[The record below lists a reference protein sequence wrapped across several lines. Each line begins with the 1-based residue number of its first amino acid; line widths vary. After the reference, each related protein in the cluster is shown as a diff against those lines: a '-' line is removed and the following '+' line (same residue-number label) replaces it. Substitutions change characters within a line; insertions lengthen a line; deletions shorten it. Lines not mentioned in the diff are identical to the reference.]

1 MGRSSPPGPG
11 TDDPVAEAAAAS
23 TAVRGRL
30 VGVMGSARIRPGDPR
45 YEDALRVGREMATA
59 GFVVM
64 TGGYGGLMEAVS
76 RGAAEAGGA
85 VIGLPVRGWGSL
97 APNAWIGEVRWVDS
111 YFDRLTAFAACDA
124 IVALDGG
131 LGTLGEAAVAWA
143 NLQTDPGTNPPLVLF
158 GRAWRRLHA
167 LIGELLV
174 VDKRDLDL
182 VRLVDRPEAVSGAIV
197 EAIAGRP
204 ALGEP
209 RG

>member
-1 MGRSSPPGPG
+1 
-11 TDDPVAEAAAAS
+11 
-23 TAVRGRL
+23 
-30 VGVMGSARIRPGDPR
+30 MGSARIRSADPR
-45 YEDALRVGREMATA
+45 YDVAVRVGRELAAA

-76 RGAAEAGGA
+76 RGASEAGGA
-85 VIGLPVRGWGSL
+85 VVGLPVRGWGGL
-97 APNAWIGEVRWVDS
+97 TPNAWIGEVRWVDS

-143 NLQTDPGTNPPLVLF
+143 NLQTDPGTNPPVVLF
-158 GRAWRRLHA
+158 GRAWRRLHS

-182 VRLVDRPEAVSGAIV
+182 VRLVDRPEAVTGAIV
-197 EAIAGRP
+197 DAIANRVT
-204 ALGEP
+204 LGEP

>member
-1 MGRSSPPGPG
+1 MGGGAAPGPG
-11 TDDPVAEAAAAS
+11 AADPIKEVAAAP
-23 TAVRGRL
+23 TAGQGRL
-30 VGVMGSARIRPGDPR
+30 VGVMGSARIQPGDPR
-45 YEDALRVGREMATA
+45 YDVALRVGREMANA

-85 VIGLPVRGWGSL
+85 VIGLPVRGWDSL
-97 APNAWIGEVRWVDS
+97 APNPWMGEVRWVDS
-111 YFDRLTAFAACDA
+111 YFDRLTAFAACDV

-182 VRLVDRPEAVSGAIV
+182 VRLVDRPEAVTGAIV
-197 EAIAGRP
+197 DAIANRP
-204 ALGEP
+204 TLGEP

>member
-1 MGRSSPPGPG
+1 MGESTSPG
-11 TDDPVAEAAAAS
+11 AAAAS
-23 TAVRGRL
+23 TAGQGRL
-30 VGVMGSARIRPGDPR
+30 VGVMGSARIQPGDPR
-45 YEDALRVGREMATA
+45 YDDAMRVGREMATA

-85 VIGLPVRGWGSL
+85 VIGLPVRGWASL
-97 APNAWIGEVRWVDS
+97 VPNAWVGEARWVDS

-143 NLQTDPGTNPPLVLF
+143 NLQTDPGTNPPLILF

-167 LIGELLV
+167 FIGEILV
-174 VDKRDLDL
+174 VDERDLDL

-197 EAIAGRP
+197 DAIAGHP
-204 ALGEP
+204 AVGEP